1 LGVVLLEALSF
12 GLPLIASNVGGIPD
26 IVEDGKT
33 GILVPEK
40 DPMAI
45 ADAIEKLLSNWEDA
59 KLMVLRG
66 QEMIRERFSPE
77 KIADKLVR
85 IYDHLHRGSPT
96 LEMG

>member
-1 LGVVLLEALSF
+1 
-12 GLPLIASNVGGIPD
+12 VGGIPD

-33 GILVPEK
+33 GILIPEK
-40 DPMAI
+40 DSVAI

-66 QEMIRERFSPE
+66 QDMIRERFSLE

>member
-1 LGVVLLEALSF
+1 MGVVLLEALSF

-96 LEMG
+96 L